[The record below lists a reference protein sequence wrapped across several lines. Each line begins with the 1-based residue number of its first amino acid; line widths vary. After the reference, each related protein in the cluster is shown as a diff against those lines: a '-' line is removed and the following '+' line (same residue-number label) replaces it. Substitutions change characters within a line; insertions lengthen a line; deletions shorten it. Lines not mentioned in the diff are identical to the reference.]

1 MQTRLN
7 PKPVGGVSYPTR
19 LHSTRNPR
27 ELFLM
32 KKSRVKINSMK
43 QKPNNSIPMSS
54 PDLTDKERQAVLDV
68 LNTPMLSIGPKI
80 NQFEAAFSKFSGCG
94 EALGVNAGTTGL
106 HLIVRAFDIKEN
118 DLVLTTPFS
127 FVASTN
133 AILYE
138 KAIPVFVDVDPKTG
152 NIDPALLAQAAADLN
167 TGGKVAKRWLP
178 RRGAER
184 HGPLKAI
191 LSVDVFGQPAD
202 MDAINTIAKQ
212 YNLKVI
218 EDSCEALGAEY
229 KGRKAGTLGDCGI
242 FAFYPNKQI
251 TTGEGAM
258 IITNDK
264 PAADMMRAL
273 RNQGRA
279 PGDTWLSH
287 TFMGYNYR
295 LDEMSAALG
304 LVQLERLEEIMKKR
318 DQVAAWYQ
326 ERLKDLNNLE
336 LLYIA
341 PETTRHSWFV
351 YVVRTAPS
359 INREQF
365 AASLAELGVPVRPYF
380 VPIHLQPYMVNQFG
394 YQSGDFPITEDLG
407 ARGMALPF
415 SSVMTESQVQQVAD
429 AIHQVTASL

>member
-1 MQTRLN
+1 MKN
-7 PKPVGGVSYPTR
+7 KPKT
-19 LHSTRNPR
+19 
-27 ELFLM
+27 M
-32 KKSRVKINSMK
+32 
-43 QKPNNSIPMSS
+43 IPMSS

-80 NQFEAAFSKFSGCG
+80 NEFEAAFSAFSGCS
-94 EALGVNAGTTGL
+94 EALGVNAGTSGL
-106 HLIVRAFDIKEN
+106 HLIVRAFDIGEN

-133 AILYE
+133 AILFE
-138 KAIPVFVDVDPKTG
+138 KGIPVFVDVDPKTG
-152 NIDPALLAQAAADLN
+152 NIDPVLLAQAAADL
-167 TGGKVAKRWLP
+167 TAGGEAAKRWLP
-178 RRGAER
+178 KKGAENP
-184 HGPLKAI
+184 GPLKAI
-191 LSVDVFGQPAD
+191 LAVDVFGQPAD
-202 MDAINTIAKQ
+202 MDAINQVAKQ

-229 KGRKAGTLGDCGI
+229 KGKKAGTLGDCGI

-264 PAADMMRAL
+264 KSADMMRAL

-295 LDEMSAALG
+295 LDEMSAAMG
-304 LVQLERLEEIMKKR
+304 LVQLERLDEMMEKR
-318 DQVAAWYQ
+318 DQVAAWYH
-326 ERLKDLNNLE
+326 ERLKDLKELE
-336 LLYIA
+336 LLHIA

-351 YVVRTAPS
+351 YVVRTAPY

-394 YQSGDFPITEDLG
+394 YVPGDFPITEDLG

-415 SSVMTESQVQQVAD
+415 SSVMTETQVDQVTD
-429 AIHQVTASL
+429 AIRQVIANL